1 MKIGEF
7 IRRERGA
14 SAEHEGSQAQF
25 ADPRVFSAPDEYA
38 ITVNTGTPPDEPS
51 LFDPRGVHGRPP
63 FEVTLEDFHSDR
75 L

>member
-1 MKIGEF
+1 MRTNEVLQ
-7 IRRERGA
+7 RERGA
-14 SAEHEGSQAQF
+14 PGQYEGSQAQF